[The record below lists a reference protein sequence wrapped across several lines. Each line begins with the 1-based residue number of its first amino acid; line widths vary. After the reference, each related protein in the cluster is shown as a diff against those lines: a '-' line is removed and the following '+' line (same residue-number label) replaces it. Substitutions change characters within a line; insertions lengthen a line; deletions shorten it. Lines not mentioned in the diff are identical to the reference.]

1 LQQKKIQ
8 GLKQKNRELTGTK
21 MMTKPCFIDEFTQK
35 RAIWYGLRKPMCIA
49 NEIGAENCAC
59 MLHK

>member
-1 LQQKKIQ
+1 
-8 GLKQKNRELTGTK
+8 